1 MNLFDKIR
9 LSKLLTQLINIIR
22 KLIQLF
28 DKTENTI
35 VPPKPNPVPVPNHPK
50 PLKNIIDR
58 IIPWKVKK

>member
-1 MNLFDKIR
+1 MNLFNKIR

-22 KLIQLF
+22 KLIELF
-28 DKTENTI
+28 DKTDDAII
-35 VPPKPNPVPVPNHPK
+35 VPKPQPQPIHPK

>member
-1 MNLFDKIR
+1 MNLLDKIR
-9 LSKLLTQLINIIR
+9 LSKLLTQLVNIIR
-22 KLIQLF
+22 KLIELF

-35 VPPKPNPVPVPNHPK
+35 VPPKPNPAPAPNHPK

>member
-1 MNLFDKIR
+1 MNIIDKIR
-9 LSKLLTQLINIIR
+9 ISKLITQLINVLR

-28 DKTENTI
+28 DKTDDTI
-35 VPPKPNPVPVPNHPK
+35 VIPKPQPVPVHPK